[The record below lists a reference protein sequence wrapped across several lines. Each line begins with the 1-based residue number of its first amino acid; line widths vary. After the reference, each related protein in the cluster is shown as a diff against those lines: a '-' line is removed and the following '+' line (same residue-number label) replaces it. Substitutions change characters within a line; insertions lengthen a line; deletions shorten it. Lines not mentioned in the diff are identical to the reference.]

1 MISAVLFLSFF
12 VFLIMGIPISIC
24 LGLSSVCAILY
35 SGTSL
40 TIVATNM
47 YSGISKFLL
56 LAIPFFVL
64 SGNIMAK
71 AGISRRLINFVNT
84 CVGHRRGGIAIVCV
98 IVACFFGAISGSG
111 PATVAALGCVL
122 IPAMIQQGGFS
133 APFSTALMAT
143 ASSIAIVIPPS
154 IAFVVYA
161 SITGVSIADM
171 FMGGIVP
178 GILMGLALVIVVM
191 IEARKNNIQASM
203 KKASGAERWAA
214 FKDAFWGLLMPVII
228 LGGIYGGIFTPT
240 EAAAVAIFY
249 GLFVGTFIY
258 KTFNSWDKL
267 LHVLFESV
275 KATAVIMFVV
285 TCAGLFAWVASTVGL
300 VERGAAVLLA
310 LSDNPWALL
319 FLINVILLAA
329 GMIMD
334 AISIYYVLLPF
345 LLPIVHHFAWDPVW
359 FGVMMTVNLAVGQVT
374 PPVAVNLYV
383 GAQIADLTMEE
394 MTPPVIPL
402 LLATLVALAVIVLF
416 PGLSTFLPTL
426 WGL

>member
-1 MISAVLFLSFF
+1 M
-12 VFLIMGIPISIC
+12 
-24 LGLSSVCAILY
+24 
-35 SGTSL
+35 
-40 TIVATNM
+40 
-47 YSGISKFLL
+47 
-56 LAIPFFVL
+56 
-64 SGNIMAK
+64 
-71 AGISRRLINFVNT
+71 
-84 CVGHRRGGIAIVCV
+84 
-98 IVACFFGAISGSG
+98 
-111 PATVAALGCVL
+111 
-122 IPAMIQQGGFS
+122 
-133 APFSTALMAT
+133 
-143 ASSIAIVIPPS
+143 
-154 IAFVVYA
+154 
-161 SITGVSIADM
+161 
-171 FMGGIVP
+171 
-178 GILMGLALVIVVM
+178 
-191 IEARKNNIQASM
+191 
-203 KKASGAERWAA
+203 
-214 FKDAFWGLLMPVII
+214 
-228 LGGIYGGIFTPT
+228 
-240 EAAAVAIFY
+240 
-249 GLFVGTFIY
+249 FVGTFIY

>member
-191 IEARKNNIQASM
+191 IEARKNNIQGSM

>member
-1 MISAVLFLSFF
+1 
-12 VFLIMGIPISIC
+12 MGIPISIC

-191 IEARKNNIQASM
+191 IEARKNNIKASM

-359 FGVMMTVNLAVGQVT
+359 FGVMMTENLAVGQVT